1 MRTLGIDFGLKR
13 VGLALSDPAGSM
25 AFPRETIVRTTKDA
39 LFARLLEVIAT
50 EGVERIVVGMPT
62 GMDGQVTET
71 TRQVRNFIERL
82 KRRTDVPVE
91 TTDERLT
98 SFQAEDDLWAAGV
111 NLRKGKKNK
120 EKIDQ
125 QAAVRLLQAYL
136 DEQRRQH
143 A

>member
-1 MRTLGIDFGLKR
+1 
-13 VGLALSDPAGSM
+13 M

-39 LFARLLEVIAT
+39 LFARLLEIIST
-50 EGVERIVVGMPT
+50 EQVERIVVGMPL
-62 GMDGQVTET
+62 GLDGQVTET

-82 KRRTDVPVE
+82 KRRTEVPVE
-91 TTDERLT
+91 SSDERLT

-111 NLRKGKKNK
+111 NLRKNKKNK

-136 DEQRRQH
+136 DEQRKKH